1 MSKGESVIKATYEI
15 LKHYKYSGVAT
26 FIFRSKLRERLQ
38 VYNDEMIRNLEEML
52 IEYEWILKNSENK
65 FLLPTKKL
73 LLAAEYKLAH
83 LRRDIT
89 ISSNVKNSSAILIIN
104 NEVK

>member
-1 MSKGESVIKATYEI
+1 MTKRESVIKATYEI

-26 FIFRSKLRERLQ
+26 FIFRIKLRERLQ
-38 VYNDEMIRNLEEML
+38 VYNDDMIRNLEEML
-52 IEYEWILKNSENK
+52 IEYEWILINRKNK

-73 LLAAEYKLAH
+73 FLAAEYKLMH
-83 LRRDIT
+83 LGENVT
-89 ISSNVKNSSAILIIN
+89 ISSNVKNSSEILIIN